1 MVGPGAQA
9 GTAVFIN
16 DANAYGVTECS
27 HISDVCESV
36 RSCLNPMSIPWGP
49 MGVTRIALGAMGNP
63 CGSHGHPVWEA
74 MPYHGHV
81 GDSMGANHGNNVG
94 INWVALGGGPFGK
107 GG

>member
-1 MVGPGAQA
+1 M
-9 GTAVFIN
+9 F
-16 DANAYGVTECS
+16 ES
-27 HISDVCESV
+27 HVHT
-36 RSCLNPMSIPWGP
+36 MGP

-94 INWVALGGGPFGK
+94 INRVALGGGPFGK
-107 GG
+107 RRVSMCVLWDYVVHY